1 MRLSTTLV
9 FLFAITLVGN
19 AQEKKAFFSNIHY
32 QTEAGAYLSTSGQN
46 AFWLRS
52 NQYGT
57 VPLESQIAT
66 FRAGLWKDYTPKLKK
81 NNDTSSNQTS
91 NILHQTSKFTY
102 GYGLQAVANVGKA
115 NQILIPEAYF
125 KMRYGAFEIYAGR
138 RREIF
143 GLVDTTLSSGS
154 YIWSGNA
161 LPMPKVQIS
170 IPEYTSII
178 GHGLISIKG
187 NYAHGWFGNQGMVK
201 NYYLHQKSLY
211 GRIGKPN
218 WRVKMYGGF
227 NHQVQWGGKPLEP
240 YIEPQTGKLITT
252 FGNDF
257 NSYLNVITG
266 VSLNKNGNG
275 LDLDG
280 VPINDAWNRAGNHLG
295 SADIG
300 AEIELNKAKI
310 LMYKHSFYED
320 GSLYYLSGV
329 SDGLY
334 GLSIAFKSK
343 QKKSLTINKICLEYF
358 QTSNQGGNG
367 GSGSIIPQLRGG
379 DNYFNNSIY
388 LDGWSYNKFIIGT
401 SLLTPLSNI
410 KESLIGKYGL
420 LNTTSIVNNHVQA
433 WHLAMSGQ
441 FKNLHFQS
449 RIVNSKNIGF
459 GNQFSFLQVAEYPYK
474 KYTIVNKLGFDTGK
488 LLNNGLSIYFGIRRS
503 L

>member
-1 MRLSTTLV
+1 MRFCTTLA
-9 FLFAITLVGN
+9 FLFAIILTGN

-66 FRAGLWKDYTPKLKK
+66 FRAGLWKDYQIISKQT
-81 NNDTSSNQTS
+81 DSSSNRKSQIV
-91 NILHQTSKFTY
+91 NPKFSY

-115 NQILIPEAYF
+115 NQLLIPEAYV
-125 KMRYGAFEIYAGR
+125 KMRYGIFEIYAGR

-143 GLVDTTLSSGS
+143 GLVDTALSSGS

-161 LPMPKVQIS
+161 LPMPKLQIS
-170 IPEYTSII
+170 IPEYTSIL
-178 GHGLISIKG
+178 GHGLFSIKG

-227 NHQVQWGGKPLEP
+227 NHQVQWGGTALFPIDNLQP
-240 YIEPQTGKLITT
+240 PIQLLSDWQAYIKVVTGKSVNY
-252 FGNDF
+252 GNRPNTVYNEAF
-257 NSYLNVITG
+257 NRI
-266 VSLNKNGNG
+266 
-275 LDLDG
+275 
-280 VPINDAWNRAGNHLG
+280 GNHLG

-300 AEIELNKAKI
+300 AEIELNKAKVLI
-310 LMYKHSFYED
+310 YRHSFYED
-320 GSLYYLSGV
+320 GSLYYLNNI
-329 SDGLY
+329 SDGVY
-334 GLSIAFKSK
+334 GLSIALK
-343 QKKSLTINKICLEYF
+343 QKHNLSINKICLEYL
-358 QTSNQGGNG
+358 QTSNQGGSGDG
-367 GSGSIIPQLRGG
+367 GGIIPQLRGH

-388 LDGWSYNKFIIGT
+388 QDGWTYHKFIIGT
-401 SLLTPLSNI
+401 PLLTPLNNI
-410 KESLIGKYGL
+410 KETLIEKYGS
-420 LNTTSIVNNHVQA
+420 LNTPYIVNNRVEA
-433 WHLAMSGQ
+433 WHLAISGQ
-441 FKNLHFQS
+441 YKSLHFQS
-449 RIVNSKNIGF
+449 RIVNSKNTGF

-474 KYTIVNKLGFDTGK
+474 KYLIINKLGFDTGK
-488 LLNNGLSIYFGIRRS
+488 LLNNGLSIYFGIRQT